1 MFGSKGWGNAGFQTI
16 VGLAE
21 GTSLTLDVYKMTHGF
36 PDDERFGLTSQIRR
50 AASSIPTNIAE
61 GSGHG
66 SNADFSRFLQ
76 IAFGSAKETEY
87 LLILS
92 KDLRYCPDE
101 TFAIL
106 NNNIKEVQKM
116 LMGLMRKLQ

>member
-1 MFGSKGWGNAGFQTI
+1 MQDFKQLLVWQKAHQ
-16 VGLAE
+16 
-21 GTSLTLDVYKMTHGF
+21 LTLDVYKMNRDF

-61 GSGHG
+61 GSGRG

-87 LLILS
+87 LLILA

-106 NNNIKEVQKM
+106 NDNTKEVQKM
-116 LMGLMRKLQ
+116 LMGFMRKLQ